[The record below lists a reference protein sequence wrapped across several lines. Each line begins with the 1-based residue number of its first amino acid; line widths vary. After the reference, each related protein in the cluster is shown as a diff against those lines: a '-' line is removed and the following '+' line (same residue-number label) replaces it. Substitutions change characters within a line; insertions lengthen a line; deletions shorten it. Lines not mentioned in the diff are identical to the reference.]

1 MRFGPIGIILIII
14 LLLIVLPQWLYVVYE
29 TDQVIITQFGR
40 YVATVNDAGLHA
52 KTPFVQK
59 IHRFDKR
66 VLSTDAP
73 PGEYLTLD
81 KKRLIVDYISHWKIL
96 DPLAFFKSVI
106 TEAGAGSRIED
117 IVFSGMRVELASFNY
132 EDIIGE
138 NREAIMDAVA
148 DKSRQRLRD
157 FGIELID
164 VRIKRADL
172 PKEVQESV
180 FARMVAER
188 DRISKRYRS
197 EGAEEA
203 AKIRAQADKQREIIL
218 AEAYEKAQKLMGEGD
233 AKAAGIY
240 ADAFEKDPGFYRFQR
255 TLEAYKTAIT
265 PDTLFIVPSNSEFF
279 KYFNTSISP
288 DHLK

>member
-40 YVATVNDAGLHA
+40 YVATINDAGLHA

-59 IHRFDKR
+59 IHRFHKR

-81 KKRLIVDYISHWKIL
+81 KKRLIVDYISRWKIL

-106 TEAGAGSRIED
+106 TEAGARSRIED
-117 IVFSGMRVELASFNY
+117 IVFSEMRVELASFNY

-197 EGAEEA
+197 EGDEEA

-279 KYFNTSISP
+279 KYFNTAISP

>member
-279 KYFNTSISP
+279 KYFNTAISP